1 MELYG
6 FILGVLCVWR
16 ITHLLYAE
24 DGPGEIVAKLRAGV
38 GDGVWGRLM
47 DCFYCLSLWIAVPF
61 AIWLGVDLRE
71 QVLLWPALSAGSI
84 LIERAIARAGPRPS
98 YTEDKEIES

>member
-1 MELYG
+1 M
-6 FILGVLCVWR
+6 
-16 ITHLLYAE
+16 
-24 DGPGEIVAKLRAGV
+24 GPA
-38 GDGVWGRLM
+38 D

-84 LIERAIARAGPRPS
+84 LIERAIHRAGPSRS
-98 YTEDKEIES
+98 YIEDKEIES